1 MPLPVLVATEP
12 AGEENGEAAADRS
25 AMRYRRQRRGGKG
38 VKDVRVTDKNGKVV
52 GIAAVRDGDEVMLIT
67 VQGMVTRG
75 RVDDIRIVGRNTQG
89 VRVMNLNEGD
99 RLATL
104 AKVAPETVGE
114 TTAVTQQ

>member
-1 MPLPVLVATEP
+1 
-12 AGEENGEAAADRS
+12 
-25 AMRYRRQRRGGKG
+25 
-38 VKDVRVTDKNGKVV
+38 
-52 GIAAVRDGDEVMLIT
+52 
-67 VQGMVTRG
+67 MVTRS

-114 TTAVTQQ
+114 TTAVAQQ